1 MGGRADF
8 GRVQGR
14 IAHDETDGQDPVSIG
29 GQAQSASPTAVSS
42 GDVVRGWWSPIG
54 ELHVITNSV
63 GGPFAPNATQHG
75 MQSVALV
82 SPADTTILGAP
93 GTGKSYRLSSVYAS
107 NVNPTY
113 SLSMNLRDGTA
124 TMSAN
129 RLRFDGGG
137 YVWSWEPRGHY
148 LTTNTALKGNI
159 DITMSSVIVN
169 VLFDVVDTPT
179 S

>member
-8 GRVQGR
+8 GKVHGR
-14 IAHDETDGQDPVSIG
+14 IPHGEADAQDPVNIG
-29 GQAQSASPTAVSS
+29 GQAQSIMPTAVDA
-42 GDVVRGWWSPIG
+42 GDVVRSWWSKVG
-54 ELHVITNSV
+54 ELHVII
-63 GGPFAPNATQHG
+63 GPGSFAPNATLHG
-75 MQSVALV
+75 MTSVELV
-82 SPADTTILGAP
+82 SPVDTTILGAP
-93 GTGKSYRLSSVYAS
+93 GTAKSYRLSSIYCS
-107 NVNPTY
+107 NVNPSY
-113 SLSMNLRDGTA
+113 SLSMNLRDGSA

-159 DITMSSVIVN
+159 DITASSVIVN

-179 S
+179 